1 MQNTMTASLSSRLAR
16 GAGQAVLGDLI
27 SRGLL
32 MLNGVLIA
40 RWLGKELFGEY
51 TVIATALTFL
61 ASFLG
66 FGMDTW
72 LLREGGREPSKLR
85 QNAAGVVIFK
95 VFIIAVLCVAA
106 LVART
111 AWVSLTFAFGLATL
125 GMVAGSFSQTGYTV
139 LRARRQNGRVAL
151 IQVVVAALVL
161 AGLVLISASR
171 PTVIGAIAIQ
181 TAVGVAAALVLA
193 QQVWHFLITK
203 HQPDTPEEAREERV
217 RLRDLGKVIRRLPL
231 ILFAALPF
239 IGADLLASFYTQS
252 SPAIL
257 GSVNQTALAQYKIA
271 FTLATAP
278 YVIPTMVFMVALP
291 FLSDTKTEPRE
302 YASAVRA
309 MAFSALAYGL
319 ILLVAIPL
327 AAPLITVIYG
337 PDYAEA
343 VPLLRMMS
351 AMPLLK
357 SFSFLSVA
365 VMLSR
370 NRQRLRVALQVGVVF
385 LSVIGGLII
394 IPRFNAVGAAG
405 LAVVVEIAL
414 CAAYGLGA
422 YVAWRGKP

>member
-1 MQNTMTASLSSRLAR
+1 
-16 GAGQAVLGDLI
+16 
-27 SRGLL
+27 
-32 MLNGVLIA
+32 
-40 RWLGKELFGEY
+40 
-51 TVIATALTFL
+51 
-61 ASFLG
+61 
-66 FGMDTW
+66 
-72 LLREGGREPSKLR
+72 
-85 QNAAGVVIFK
+85 
-95 VFIIAVLCVAA
+95 
-106 LVART
+106 
-111 AWVSLTFAFGLATL
+111 
-125 GMVAGSFSQTGYTV
+125 
-139 LRARRQNGRVAL
+139 
-151 IQVVVAALVL
+151 
-161 AGLVLISASR
+161 
-171 PTVIGAIAIQ
+171 
-181 TAVGVAAALVLA
+181 
-193 QQVWHFLITK
+193 
-203 HQPDTPEEAREERV
+203 
-217 RLRDLGKVIRRLPL
+217 
-231 ILFAALPF
+231 
-239 IGADLLASFYTQS
+239 
-252 SPAIL
+252 
-257 GSVNQTALAQYKIA
+257 
-271 FTLATAP
+271 
-278 YVIPTMVFMVALP
+278 
-291 FLSDTKTEPRE
+291 
-302 YASAVRA
+302 